1 MKKRRIFI
9 IGLIVLLLAC
19 PSCMIYITV
28 KQQDGYKKRAA
39 NNMNEY
45 MLQFLTMAVEAKTDP
60 DYKPLSFNGLDEKS
74 QEGATA
80 TMNEIFKTILD
91 MEQNDD
97 GFHYEAYNEKT
108 RQYYKNQK
116 SYYPIAYRGFFKS
129 SSHSKYFYTDAVSLF
144 DESDIVRQLDERYKL
159 DEGKDG
165 KRSLLKVNNTYVD
178 LNQVSI
184 NLPQNTEMT
193 YYCTTYVSPMTYID
207 INFVSEYD
215 VAVLSGV
222 ALILGLVIFIYILM
236 NSLEVEETINP
247 YRTIK
252 QWKLLTV
259 IIIIGLTS
267 SIFIGA
273 SGMTGYFVMM
283 GELQSVLARCGVTYA
298 TPISYGLYF
307 FCMLIFYFLFSM
319 LCFTVKYMF
328 MNGMDYFRNN
338 TCIYALYAK
347 LKGLGN
353 KITEFDL
360 RDNVNQDILKFTICN
375 ALLVIILYVISPSK
389 TIFAILYVIISF
401 LYIRKQSMKVRN
413 DYKNMLDFT
422 EQLSHGHFDT
432 EIEDDLGIFNSMRDR
447 LNNLKIGFEAA
458 VKEETKSQNMK
469 TELITN
475 VSHDLKTPLTCIK
488 NYVILLK
495 NTQADETTR
504 TEYLNQLERYTNRLS
519 NLIQDLFD
527 VSKASSGNIDLHP
540 IDLRL
545 QALVDQSLAECIEVL
560 ESKDIQVIKNVEDVV
575 VHLDGDKTYRVFENL
590 LTNIGKYAM
599 PHSRAYID
607 IHEEEDYVSVI
618 FKNMS
623 EVEMNFSSEEIQE
636 RFVRGDKSRHETGSG
651 LGLAIAKSFVVA
663 QGGTFDIE
671 IDGDLFKVIMT
682 FKKSPELQAETG
694 NKKIN

>member
-9 IGLIVLLLAC
+9 IGLIVLLLTC

-375 ALLVIILYVISPSK
+375 ALLVIILYVILPSK

-682 FKKSPELQAETG
+682 FKKS
-694 NKKIN
+694 

>member
-307 FCMLIFYFLFSM
+307 FCMLIVYFLFSM

-560 ESKDIQVIKNVEDVV
+560 ESKDIQVVKNVEDVV

-682 FKKSPELQAETG
+682 FKKS
-694 NKKIN
+694 

>member
-9 IGLIVLLLAC
+9 IGLLVLLLVC
-19 PSCMIYITV
+19 PSCMIYFTV
-28 KQQDGYKKRAA
+28 KQQESYKKKII
-39 NNMNEY
+39 NSIDPY
-45 MLQFLTMAVEAKTDP
+45 KIQLLSMAVESKTNP
-60 DYKPLSFNGLDEKS
+60 DYSPLSFNGTDEKT
-74 QEGATA
+74 QAA
-80 TMNEIFKTILD
+80 ANDAINKIFDAVLE
-91 MEQNDD
+91 MEQDDD
-97 GFHYEAYNEKT
+97 GFYYKAYNTKT
-108 RQYYKNQK
+108 NQRYKSQK
-116 SYYPIAYRGFFKS
+116 SYFPVIYKQTSTIAKDQKFNNFNLREILED
-129 SSHSKYFYTDAVSLF
+129 T
-144 DESDIVRQLDERYKL
+144 EIVYQLDDNYKL
-159 DEGKDG
+159 IDDG
-165 KRSLLKVNNTYVD
+165 LKVKDVYVD
-178 LNQVSI
+178 LNQITI
-184 NLPQNTEMT
+184 NSPNIELT
-193 YYCTTYVSPMTYID
+193 YYCTTSVSSMT
-207 INFVSEYD
+207 NNTSRFVDEYD
-215 VAVLSGV
+215 FVVLAGI
-222 ALILGLVIFIYILM
+222 AMILGLFIFIYILM
-236 NSLEVEETINP
+236 NSLEVEESINP

-252 QWKLLTV
+252 NWKLLTV
-259 IIIIGLTS
+259 LIVIGLTCFA
-267 SIFIGA
+267 FIGA
-273 SGMTGYFVMM
+273 STGTGLLVIT
-283 GELQSVLARCGVTYA
+283 GELQRILAQYSVAYP

-307 FCMLIFYFLFSM
+307 FCMFIFYFLFSM

-328 MNGMDYFRNN
+328 MNRMNYFKNN
-338 TCIYALYAK
+338 TCTYALYAK
-347 LKGLGN
+347 LKELGN

-360 RDNVNQDILKFTICN
+360 RDNINQDILKFTICN
-375 ALLVIILYVISPSK
+375 ALLVIILYVLSPSK
-389 TIFAILYVIISF
+389 TIFAIVYVIISF
-401 LYIRKQSMKVRN
+401 LYIRKQSMKVRS

-447 LNNLKIGFEAA
+447 LNNLKTGFEAA

-495 NTQADETTR
+495 NTQADEATR
-504 TEYLNQLERYTNRLS
+504 TEYLNQLEKYTNRLS

-527 VSKASSGNIDLHP
+527 VSKATSGNIDLHP

-682 FKKSPELQAETG
+682 FKKS
-694 NKKIN
+694 

>member
-1 MKKRRIFI
+1 MKKRHIFI
-9 IGLIVLLLAC
+9 IGLIALLLAC

-28 KQQDGYKKRAA
+28 KQQESYKKKVINGIDPYRIQ
-39 NNMNEY
+39 
-45 MLQFLTMAVEAKTDP
+45 LLSMAVESKTNP
-60 DYKPLSFNGLDEKS
+60 DYSPLIFNGTDELG
-74 QEGATA
+74 QEAA
-80 TMNEIFKTILD
+80 NDAINKIFDALLE
-91 MEQNDD
+91 MEQSDD
-97 GFHYEAYNEKT
+97 GFYYIAYNTKT
-108 RQYYKNQK
+108 KQYYKNEKSHYPVIYKQTSTIAKDQK
-116 SYYPIAYRGFFKS
+116 FNDFNLREILED
-129 SSHSKYFYTDAVSLF
+129 T
-144 DESDIVRQLDERYKL
+144 EIVLQLDDNYKL
-159 DEGKDG
+159 MDDG
-165 KRSLLKVNNTYVD
+165 RLKVKDVY
-178 LNQVSI
+178 I
-184 NLPQNTEMT
+184 NLDQITINPPNIELT
-193 YYCTTYVSPMTYID
+193 YYCTVYVSPMTNNISRFID
-207 INFVSEYD
+207 EYD
-215 VAVLSGV
+215 VAVLAGIASLLG
-222 ALILGLVIFIYILM
+222 LILFIYIIM
-236 NSLEVEETINP
+236 NSLEVEESINP

-252 QWKLLTV
+252 NWKLLTV
-259 IIIIGLTS
+259 LILIGLTCFV
-267 SIFIGA
+267 FIGV
-273 SGMTGYFVMM
+273 STGTGIFVIT
-283 GELQSVLARCGVTYA
+283 GELQNVLARHGVAYGTS
-298 TPISYGLYF
+298 ISYGLYF
-307 FCMLIFYFLFSM
+307 FSMFIFYFLFSM
-319 LCFTVKYMF
+319 LCFAVKYMF
-328 MNGMDYFRNN
+328 MNGMNYFKNN
-338 TCIYALYAK
+338 TCTYALYEK
-347 LKGLGN
+347 TKELGN
-353 KITEFDL
+353 RVTEFDL
-360 RDNVNQDILKFTICN
+360 KDNINQDILKFTICN
-375 ALLVIILYVISPSK
+375 ALLVIVLYVLSPSK
-389 TIFAILYVIISF
+389 TIFAIVYVMISF
-401 LYIRKQSMKVRN
+401 LYIRKQSMKVKN
-413 DYKNMLDFT
+413 DYKNMLNFT

-447 LNNLKIGFEAA
+447 LNNLKTGFEAA

-504 TEYLNQLERYTNRLS
+504 TEYLNQLEKYTNRLS

-527 VSKASSGNIDLHP
+527 VSKATSGNIDLHP

-575 VHLDGDKTYRVFENL
+575 IHLDGDKTYRVFENL

-607 IHEEEDYVSVI
+607 IHEEEDYVSII

-682 FKKSPELQAETG
+682 FKK
-694 NKKIN
+694 INVSSENT

>member
-45 MLQFLTMAVEAKTDP
+45 MLQFLTMAVEAKTDL

-560 ESKDIQVIKNVEDVV
+560 ESKDIQVVKNVEDVV

-682 FKKSPELQAETG
+682 FKKS
-694 NKKIN
+694 

>member
-1 MKKRRIFI
+1 MKKRHIFI
-9 IGLIVLLLAC
+9 IGLIALLLAC

-28 KQQDGYKKRAA
+28 KQQESYKKKVINGIDPYRIQ
-39 NNMNEY
+39 
-45 MLQFLTMAVEAKTDP
+45 LLSMAVESKTNP
-60 DYKPLSFNGLDEKS
+60 DYSPLIFNGTDELG
-74 QEGATA
+74 QEAA
-80 TMNEIFKTILD
+80 NDAINKIFDALLE
-91 MEQNDD
+91 MEQSDD
-97 GFHYEAYNEKT
+97 GFYYIAYNTKT
-108 RQYYKNQK
+108 KQYYKNEKSHYPVIYKQTSTIAKDQK
-116 SYYPIAYRGFFKS
+116 FNDFNLREILED
-129 SSHSKYFYTDAVSLF
+129 T
-144 DESDIVRQLDERYKL
+144 EIVHRLDDNYKL
-159 DEGKDG
+159 MDDG
-165 KRSLLKVNNTYVD
+165 RLKVKDVY
-178 LNQVSI
+178 I
-184 NLPQNTEMT
+184 NLDQITINPPNIELT
-193 YYCTTYVSPMTYID
+193 YYCTVYVSPMTNNISRFID
-207 INFVSEYD
+207 EYD
-215 VAVLSGV
+215 VAVLAGIASLLG
-222 ALILGLVIFIYILM
+222 LILFIYIIM
-236 NSLEVEETINP
+236 NSLEVEESINP

-252 QWKLLTV
+252 NWKLLTV
-259 IIIIGLTS
+259 LILIGLTCFVFFGVS
-267 SIFIGA
+267 TGTGIFVI
-273 SGMTGYFVMM
+273 T
-283 GELQSVLARCGVTYA
+283 GELQNVLARHGAAYGTS
-298 TPISYGLYF
+298 ISYGLYF
-307 FCMLIFYFLFSM
+307 FSMFIFYFLFSM

-328 MNGMDYFRNN
+328 MNGMNYFKNN
-338 TCIYALYAK
+338 TCTYALYK
-347 LKGLGN
+347 KTKELGN
-353 KITEFDL
+353 RVTEFDL
-360 RDNVNQDILKFTICN
+360 KDNINQDILKFTICN
-375 ALLVIILYVISPSK
+375 ALLVIVLYVLSPSK
-389 TIFAILYVIISF
+389 TIFAIVYVMISF
-401 LYIRKQSMKVRN
+401 LYIRKQSMKVKN
-413 DYKNMLDFT
+413 DYKNMLNFT

-447 LNNLKIGFEAA
+447 LNNLKTGFEAA

-504 TEYLNQLERYTNRLS
+504 TEYLNQLEKYTNRLS

-527 VSKASSGNIDLHP
+527 VSKATSGNIDLHP

-607 IHEEEDYVSVI
+607 IHEEEDYVSII

-623 EVEMNFSSEEIQE
+623 EAEMNFSSEEIQE

-682 FKKSPELQAETG
+682 FKK
-694 NKKIN
+694 INVSSENT

>member
-375 ALLVIILYVISPSK
+375 ALLVILYVISPSK
-389 TIFAILYVIISF
+389 TIFAIVYVMISF

-560 ESKDIQVIKNVEDVV
+560 ESKDIQVVKNVEDVV

-682 FKKSPELQAETG
+682 FKKS
-694 NKKIN
+694 

>member
-1 MKKRRIFI
+1 MTMKKRHIFI
-9 IGLIVLLLAC
+9 IGLIALLLAC

-28 KQQDGYKKRAA
+28 KQQESYKKKVINGIDPYRIQ
-39 NNMNEY
+39 
-45 MLQFLTMAVEAKTDP
+45 LLSMAVESKTNP
-60 DYKPLSFNGLDEKS
+60 DYSPLIFNGTDELG
-74 QEGATA
+74 QEAA
-80 TMNEIFKTILD
+80 NDAINKIFDAILE
-91 MEQNDD
+91 MEQSDD
-97 GFHYEAYNEKT
+97 GFYYIAYNTKT
-108 RQYYKNQK
+108 KQYYKNEKSHYPVIYKQTSTIAKDQK
-116 SYYPIAYRGFFKS
+116 FNDFNLREILED
-129 SSHSKYFYTDAVSLF
+129 T
-144 DESDIVRQLDERYKL
+144 EIVHRLDDNYKL
-159 DEGKDG
+159 MDDG
-165 KRSLLKVNNTYVD
+165 RLKVKDVY
-178 LNQVSI
+178 I
-184 NLPQNTEMT
+184 NLDQITINPPNIELT
-193 YYCTTYVSPMTYID
+193 YYCTVYVSPMTNNISHFID
-207 INFVSEYD
+207 EYD
-215 VAVLSGV
+215 VGVLAGIASLLG
-222 ALILGLVIFIYILM
+222 LILFIYIIM
-236 NSLEVEETINP
+236 NSLEVEESINP

-252 QWKLLTV
+252 NWKLLTV
-259 IIIIGLTS
+259 LILIGLTCFV
-267 SIFIGA
+267 FIGV
-273 SGMTGYFVMM
+273 STGTGIFVIT
-283 GELQSVLARCGVTYA
+283 GELQNVLARHGVAYGTS
-298 TPISYGLYF
+298 ISYGLYF
-307 FCMLIFYFLFSM
+307 FSMFIFYFLFSM

-328 MNGMDYFRNN
+328 MNGMNYFKNN
-338 TCIYALYAK
+338 TCTYALYEK
-347 LKGLGN
+347 TKELGN
-353 KITEFDL
+353 RVTEFDL
-360 RDNVNQDILKFTICN
+360 KDNINQDILKFTICN
-375 ALLVIILYVISPSK
+375 ALLVIVLYVLSPSK
-389 TIFAILYVIISF
+389 TIFAIVYVMISF
-401 LYIRKQSMKVRN
+401 LYIRKQSMKVKN
-413 DYKNMLDFT
+413 DYKNMLNFT

-447 LNNLKIGFEAA
+447 LNNLKTGFEAA

-504 TEYLNQLERYTNRLS
+504 TEYLNQLEKYTNRLS

-527 VSKASSGNIDLHP
+527 VSKATSGNIDLHP

-607 IHEEEDYVSVI
+607 IHEEEDYVSII

-682 FKKSPELQAETG
+682 FKK
-694 NKKIN
+694 INVSSENT

>member
-9 IGLIVLLLAC
+9 IGLIVLLFAC

-28 KQQDGYKKRAA
+28 KQQDGYKKRTA

-80 TMNEIFKTILD
+80 AMNEIFKTILD

-560 ESKDIQVIKNVEDVV
+560 ESKDIQVVKNVEDVV

-607 IHEEEDYVSVI
+607 IHEEEDHISVI

-682 FKKSPELQAETG
+682 FKKS
-694 NKKIN
+694 

>member
-165 KRSLLKVNNTYVD
+165 KRSLLKVNNTYID

-222 ALILGLVIFIYILM
+222 ALILGLVTFIYILM

-560 ESKDIQVIKNVEDVV
+560 ESKDIQVVKNVEDVV

-682 FKKSPELQAETG
+682 FKKS
-694 NKKIN
+694 

>member
-1 MKKRRIFI
+1 MKKRHIFI
-9 IGLIVLLLAC
+9 IGLIALLLAC

-28 KQQDGYKKRAA
+28 KQQESYKKKVINGIDPYRIQ
-39 NNMNEY
+39 
-45 MLQFLTMAVEAKTDP
+45 LLSMAVESKTNP
-60 DYKPLSFNGLDEKS
+60 DYSPLIFNGTDELG
-74 QEGATA
+74 QEAA
-80 TMNEIFKTILD
+80 NDAINKIFDALLE
-91 MEQNDD
+91 MEQSDD
-97 GFHYEAYNEKT
+97 GFYYIAYNTKT
-108 RQYYKNQK
+108 KQYYKNDKSHYPVIYKQTSTIAKDQK
-116 SYYPIAYRGFFKS
+116 FNDFNLREILED
-129 SSHSKYFYTDAVSLF
+129 T
-144 DESDIVRQLDERYKL
+144 EIVHRLDDNYKL
-159 DEGKDG
+159 MDDG
-165 KRSLLKVNNTYVD
+165 RLKVKDVY
-178 LNQVSI
+178 I
-184 NLPQNTEMT
+184 NLDQITINPPNIELT
-193 YYCTTYVSPMTYID
+193 YYCTVYVSPMTNNISRFID
-207 INFVSEYD
+207 EYD
-215 VAVLSGV
+215 VAVLAGIASLLG
-222 ALILGLVIFIYILM
+222 LILFIYIIM
-236 NSLEVEETINP
+236 NSLEVEESINP

-252 QWKLLTV
+252 NWKLLTV
-259 IIIIGLTS
+259 LILIGLTCFV
-267 SIFIGA
+267 FIGV
-273 SGMTGYFVMM
+273 STGTGIFVIT
-283 GELQSVLARCGVTYA
+283 GELQNVLARHGVAYGTS
-298 TPISYGLYF
+298 ISYGLYF
-307 FCMLIFYFLFSM
+307 FSMFIFYFLFSM

-328 MNGMDYFRNN
+328 MNGMNYFKNN
-338 TCIYALYAK
+338 TCTYALYEK
-347 LKGLGN
+347 TKELGN
-353 KITEFDL
+353 RVTEFDL
-360 RDNVNQDILKFTICN
+360 KDNINQDILKFTICN
-375 ALLVIILYVISPSK
+375 ALLVIVLYVLSPSK
-389 TIFAILYVIISF
+389 TIFAIVYVMISF
-401 LYIRKQSMKVRN
+401 LYIRKQSMKVKN
-413 DYKNMLDFT
+413 DYKNMLNFT

-447 LNNLKIGFEAA
+447 LNNLKTGFEAA

-504 TEYLNQLERYTNRLS
+504 TEYLNQLEKYTNRLS

-527 VSKASSGNIDLHP
+527 VSKATSGNIDLHP

-607 IHEEEDYVSVI
+607 IHEEEDYVSII

-682 FKKSPELQAETG
+682 FKK
-694 NKKIN
+694 INVSSENT

>member
-447 LNNLKIGFEAA
+447 LNNLKVGFEAA

-560 ESKDIQVIKNVEDVV
+560 ESKDIQVVKNVEDVV

-607 IHEEEDYVSVI
+607 IHEEEDHISVI

-682 FKKSPELQAETG
+682 FKKS
-694 NKKIN
+694 

>member
-207 INFVSEYD
+207 INFVSEND

-560 ESKDIQVIKNVEDVV
+560 ESKDIQVVKNVEDVV

-682 FKKSPELQAETG
+682 FKKS
-694 NKKIN
+694 

>member
-560 ESKDIQVIKNVEDVV
+560 ESKDIQVVKNVEDVV

-607 IHEEEDYVSVI
+607 IHEEEDHISVI

-682 FKKSPELQAETG
+682 FKKVKVSSKNT
-694 NKKIN
+694 

>member
-458 VKEETKSQNMK
+458 VKEDTKSQNMK

-560 ESKDIQVIKNVEDVV
+560 ESKDIQVVKNVEDVV

-682 FKKSPELQAETG
+682 FKKS
-694 NKKIN
+694 

>member
-360 RDNVNQDILKFTICN
+360 RDNVKQDILKFTICN

-560 ESKDIQVIKNVEDVV
+560 ESKDIQVVKNVEDVV

-682 FKKSPELQAETG
+682 FKKS
-694 NKKIN
+694 

>member
-9 IGLIVLLLAC
+9 IGLIALLLAC

-28 KQQDGYKKRAA
+28 KQQESYKKKVINGIDPYRIQ
-39 NNMNEY
+39 
-45 MLQFLTMAVEAKTDP
+45 LLSMAVESKTNP
-60 DYKPLSFNGLDEKS
+60 DYSPLIFNGTDELG
-74 QEGATA
+74 QEAA
-80 TMNEIFKTILD
+80 NDAINKIFDALLE
-91 MEQNDD
+91 MEQSDD
-97 GFHYEAYNEKT
+97 GFYYIAYNTKT
-108 RQYYKNQK
+108 KQYYKNEKSHYPVIYKQTSTIAKDQK
-116 SYYPIAYRGFFKS
+116 FNDFNLREILED
-129 SSHSKYFYTDAVSLF
+129 T
-144 DESDIVRQLDERYKL
+144 EIVHRLDDNYKL
-159 DEGKDG
+159 MDDG
-165 KRSLLKVNNTYVD
+165 RLKVKDVY
-178 LNQVSI
+178 I
-184 NLPQNTEMT
+184 NLDQITINPPNIELT
-193 YYCTTYVSPMTYID
+193 YYCTVYVSPMTNNISRFID
-207 INFVSEYD
+207 EYD
-215 VAVLSGV
+215 VAVLAGIASLLG
-222 ALILGLVIFIYILM
+222 LILFIYIIM
-236 NSLEVEETINP
+236 NSLEVEESINP

-252 QWKLLTV
+252 NWKLLTV
-259 IIIIGLTS
+259 LILIGLTCFV
-267 SIFIGA
+267 FIGV
-273 SGMTGYFVMM
+273 STGTGIFVIT
-283 GELQSVLARCGVTYA
+283 GELQNVLARHGVAYGTS
-298 TPISYGLYF
+298 ISYGLYF
-307 FCMLIFYFLFSM
+307 FSMFIFYFLFSM

-328 MNGMDYFRNN
+328 MNGMNYFKNN
-338 TCIYALYAK
+338 TCTYALYEK
-347 LKGLGN
+347 TKELGN
-353 KITEFDL
+353 RVTEFDL
-360 RDNVNQDILKFTICN
+360 KDNINQDILKFTICN
-375 ALLVIILYVISPSK
+375 ALLVIVLYVLSPSK
-389 TIFAILYVIISF
+389 TIFAIVYVMISF
-401 LYIRKQSMKVRN
+401 LYIRKQSMKVKN
-413 DYKNMLDFT
+413 DYKNMLNFT

-447 LNNLKIGFEAA
+447 LNNLKTGFEAA

-504 TEYLNQLERYTNRLS
+504 TEYLNQLEKYTNRLS

-527 VSKASSGNIDLHP
+527 VSKATSGNIDLHP

-607 IHEEEDYVSVI
+607 IHEEEDYVSII

-682 FKKSPELQAETG
+682 FKK
-694 NKKIN
+694 INVSSENT

>member
-447 LNNLKIGFEAA
+447 LNYLKIGFEAA

-623 EVEMNFSSEEIQE
+623 EVEMNFSREEIQE

-682 FKKSPELQAETG
+682 FKKS
-694 NKKIN
+694 

>member
-1 MKKRRIFI
+1 MKKRHIFI
-9 IGLIVLLLAC
+9 IGLIALLLAC

-28 KQQDGYKKRAA
+28 KQQESYKKKVINGIDPYRIQ
-39 NNMNEY
+39 
-45 MLQFLTMAVEAKTDP
+45 LLSMAVESKTNP
-60 DYKPLSFNGLDEKS
+60 DYSPLIFNGTDELG
-74 QEGATA
+74 QEAA
-80 TMNEIFKTILD
+80 NDAINKIFDALLE
-91 MEQNDD
+91 MEQSDD
-97 GFHYEAYNEKT
+97 GFYYIAYNTKT
-108 RQYYKNQK
+108 KQYYKNEKSHYPVIYKQTSTIAKDQK
-116 SYYPIAYRGFFKS
+116 FNDFNLREILED
-129 SSHSKYFYTDAVSLF
+129 T
-144 DESDIVRQLDERYKL
+144 EIVHRLDDNYKL
-159 DEGKDG
+159 MDDG
-165 KRSLLKVNNTYVD
+165 RLKVKDVY
-178 LNQVSI
+178 I
-184 NLPQNTEMT
+184 NLDQITINPPNIELT
-193 YYCTTYVSPMTYID
+193 YYCTVYVSPMTNNISRFID
-207 INFVSEYD
+207 EYD
-215 VAVLSGV
+215 VAVLAGIASLLG
-222 ALILGLVIFIYILM
+222 LILFIYIIM
-236 NSLEVEETINP
+236 NSLEVEESINP

-252 QWKLLTV
+252 NWKLLTV
-259 IIIIGLTS
+259 LILIGLTCFVFFGVS
-267 SIFIGA
+267 TGTGIFVI
-273 SGMTGYFVMM
+273 T
-283 GELQSVLARCGVTYA
+283 GELQNVLARHGVAYGTS
-298 TPISYGLYF
+298 ISYGLYF
-307 FCMLIFYFLFSM
+307 FSVFIFYFLFSM

-328 MNGMDYFRNN
+328 MNGMNYFKNN
-338 TCIYALYAK
+338 TCTYALYEK
-347 LKGLGN
+347 TKELGN
-353 KITEFDL
+353 RVTEFDL
-360 RDNVNQDILKFTICN
+360 KDNINQDILKFTICN
-375 ALLVIILYVISPSK
+375 ALLVIVLYVLSPSK
-389 TIFAILYVIISF
+389 TIFAIVYVMISF
-401 LYIRKQSMKVRN
+401 LYIRKQSMKVKN
-413 DYKNMLDFT
+413 DYKNMLNFT

-447 LNNLKIGFEAA
+447 LNNLKTGFEAA

-504 TEYLNQLERYTNRLS
+504 TEYLNQLEKYTNRLS

-527 VSKASSGNIDLHP
+527 VSKATSGNIDLHP

-575 VHLDGDKTYRVFENL
+575 IHLDGDKTYRVFENL

-607 IHEEEDYVSVI
+607 IHEEEDYVSII

-682 FKKSPELQAETG
+682 FKK
-694 NKKIN
+694 INVSSENT

>member
-560 ESKDIQVIKNVEDVV
+560 ESKDIQVVKNVEDVV

-599 PHSRAYID
+599 LHSRAYID

-682 FKKSPELQAETG
+682 FKKS
-694 NKKIN
+694 

>member
-328 MNGMDYFRNN
+328 MNGMDCFRNN

-432 EIEDDLGIFNSMRDR
+432 EIEDDLGIFNSMRDC

-560 ESKDIQVIKNVEDVV
+560 ESKDIQVVKNVEDVV

-682 FKKSPELQAETG
+682 FKKS
-694 NKKIN
+694 

>member
-159 DEGKDG
+159 DEGKNG
-165 KRSLLKVNNTYVD
+165 KRSLLKVNNTYID

-560 ESKDIQVIKNVEDVV
+560 ESKDIQVVKNVEDVV

-682 FKKSPELQAETG
+682 FKKS
-694 NKKIN
+694 

>member
-560 ESKDIQVIKNVEDVV
+560 ESKDIQVVKNVEDVV

-651 LGLAIAKSFVVA
+651 LGLAIAKSLVVA

-682 FKKSPELQAETG
+682 FKKS
-694 NKKIN
+694 

>member
-1 MKKRRIFI
+1 MKKRHIFI
-9 IGLIVLLLAC
+9 IGLIALLLAC

-28 KQQDGYKKRAA
+28 KQQENYKKKVINGIDPYRIQ
-39 NNMNEY
+39 
-45 MLQFLTMAVEAKTDP
+45 LLSMAVESKTNP
-60 DYKPLSFNGLDEKS
+60 DYSPLIFNGTDELG
-74 QEGATA
+74 QEAA
-80 TMNEIFKTILD
+80 NDAINKIFDALLE
-91 MEQNDD
+91 MEQSDD
-97 GFHYEAYNEKT
+97 GFYYIAYNTKT
-108 RQYYKNQK
+108 KQYYKNEKSHYPVIYKQTSTIAKDQK
-116 SYYPIAYRGFFKS
+116 FNDFNLREILED
-129 SSHSKYFYTDAVSLF
+129 T
-144 DESDIVRQLDERYKL
+144 EIVHRLDDNYKL
-159 DEGKDG
+159 MDDG
-165 KRSLLKVNNTYVD
+165 RLKVKDVY
-178 LNQVSI
+178 I
-184 NLPQNTEMT
+184 NLDQITINPPNIELT
-193 YYCTTYVSPMTYID
+193 YYCTVYVSPMTNNISRFID
-207 INFVSEYD
+207 EYD
-215 VAVLSGV
+215 VAVLAGIASLLG
-222 ALILGLVIFIYILM
+222 LILFIYIIM
-236 NSLEVEETINP
+236 NSLEVEESINP

-252 QWKLLTV
+252 NWKLLTV
-259 IIIIGLTS
+259 FILIGLTCFV
-267 SIFIGA
+267 FIGV
-273 SGMTGYFVMM
+273 STGTGIFVIT
-283 GELQSVLARCGVTYA
+283 GELQNVLARHGVAYGTS
-298 TPISYGLYF
+298 ISYGLYF
-307 FCMLIFYFLFSM
+307 FSMFIFYFLFSM

-328 MNGMDYFRNN
+328 MNGMNYFKNN
-338 TCIYALYAK
+338 TCTYALYEK
-347 LKGLGN
+347 TKELGN
-353 KITEFDL
+353 RVTEFDL
-360 RDNVNQDILKFTICN
+360 KDNINQDILKFTICN
-375 ALLVIILYVISPSK
+375 ALLVIVLYVLSPSK
-389 TIFAILYVIISF
+389 TIFAIVYVMISF
-401 LYIRKQSMKVRN
+401 LYIRKQSMKVKN
-413 DYKNMLDFT
+413 DYKNMLNFT

-447 LNNLKIGFEAA
+447 LNNLKTGFEAA
-458 VKEETKSQNMK
+458 VKEEIKSQNMK

-504 TEYLNQLERYTNRLS
+504 TEYLNQLEKYTNRLS

-527 VSKASSGNIDLHP
+527 VSKATSGNIDLHP

-607 IHEEEDYVSVI
+607 IHEEEDYVSII

-682 FKKSPELQAETG
+682 FKK
-694 NKKIN
+694 INVSSENT

>member
-193 YYCTTYVSPMTYID
+193 YYCTTCVSPMTYID

-495 NTQADETTR
+495 NTQADEATR
-504 TEYLNQLERYTNRLS
+504 TEYLNQLEKYTNRLS

-682 FKKSPELQAETG
+682 FKKS
-694 NKKIN
+694 

>member
-527 VSKASSGNIDLHP
+527 VSKASSGNIGLHP

-560 ESKDIQVIKNVEDVV
+560 ESKDIQVVKNVEDVV
-575 VHLDGDKTYRVFENL
+575 VHLDGDKTYCVFENL

-651 LGLAIAKSFVVA
+651 LGLAIAKSIVVA

-682 FKKSPELQAETG
+682 FKKS
-694 NKKIN
+694 

>member
-458 VKEETKSQNMK
+458 VKEATKSQNMK

-519 NLIQDLFD
+519 NLIQDFFD

-560 ESKDIQVIKNVEDVV
+560 ESKDIQVVKNVEDVV

-682 FKKSPELQAETG
+682 FKK
-694 NKKIN
+694 NKSVK

>member
-458 VKEETKSQNMK
+458 VKEETKLQNMK

-495 NTQADETTR
+495 NTQADEATR
-504 TEYLNQLERYTNRLS
+504 TEYLNQLEKYTNRLS

-527 VSKASSGNIDLHP
+527 GSKASSGNIDLHP

-560 ESKDIQVIKNVEDVV
+560 ESKDIQVIKHVEDVV

-682 FKKSPELQAETG
+682 FKKSPNCKQKLE
-694 NKKIN
+694 IRR

>member
-9 IGLIVLLLAC
+9 IGLLVLLLAC
-19 PSCMIYITV
+19 PSCMVYFTV
-28 KQQDGYKKRAA
+28 KQQEGYKQNVINGIDPYRIQ
-39 NNMNEY
+39 
-45 MLQFLTMAVEAKTDP
+45 LLSMAVESKTNP
-60 DYKPLSFNGLDEKS
+60 DYSPLNFNGTDEKT
-74 QEGATA
+74 QAA
-80 TMNEIFKTILD
+80 ANDAINKIFAAILE
-91 MEQNDD
+91 MEQTDY
-97 GFHYEAYNEKT
+97 GFHYEAYNTKT
-108 RQYYKNQK
+108 KQYYKNETSHYPVIYKKTSTIAKDQK
-116 SYYPIAYRGFFKS
+116 YNDFNLRRILEE
-129 SSHSKYFYTDAVSLF
+129 T
-144 DESDIVRQLDERYKL
+144 EIVIQLDENYKL
-159 DEGKDG
+159 MEDG
-165 KRSLLKVNNTYVD
+165 RLKVKDVYVNLD
-178 LNQVSI
+178 QITI
-184 NLPQNTEMT
+184 NPPDIELT
-193 YYCTTYVSPMTYID
+193 YYCTAYVTPITNYTSR
-207 INFVSEYD
+207 FVDEYD
-215 VAVLSGV
+215 VAMLAGV
-222 ALILGLVIFIYILM
+222 ACILGLILFIFILL
-236 NSLEVEETINP
+236 NSLEVEESINP

-252 QWKLLTV
+252 NWKLLTV
-259 IIIIGLTS
+259 LVVIGFTCFA
-267 SIFIGA
+267 FIGA
-273 SGMTGYFVMM
+273 SAGTGALVIT
-283 GELQSVLARCGVTYA
+283 GELQRILAQYSVPYST
-298 TPISYGLYF
+298 TISYCLYF
-307 FCMLIFYFLFSM
+307 FCMFIFYFLFSM

-328 MNGMDYFRNN
+328 KNGVDYFRNN
-338 TCIYALYAK
+338 TCTYALYAK
-347 LKGLGN
+347 TKELGN
-353 KITEFDL
+353 KVTDFDL
-360 RDNVNQDILKFTICN
+360 KDNINQDILKFTICN
-375 ALLVIILYVISPSK
+375 ALLVIVLYVLSPSK
-389 TIFAILYVIISF
+389 TIFAIVYVMISF
-401 LYIRKQSMKVRN
+401 LYIRKQSMKVKN

-447 LNNLKIGFEAA
+447 LNNLKTGFEAA

-495 NTQADETTR
+495 NTQSDEATR
-504 TEYLNQLERYTNRLS
+504 AEYLNQLERYTNRLS

-663 QGGTFDIE
+663 QGGTFDIQ

-682 FKKSPELQAETG
+682 FKKS
-694 NKKIN
+694 

>member
-1 MKKRRIFI
+1 MKKRHIFI
-9 IGLIVLLLAC
+9 IGLIALLLAC

-28 KQQDGYKKRAA
+28 KQQESYKKKVINGIDPYRIQ
-39 NNMNEY
+39 
-45 MLQFLTMAVEAKTDP
+45 LLSMAVESKTNP
-60 DYKPLSFNGLDEKS
+60 DYSPLIFNGTDELG
-74 QEGATA
+74 QEAA
-80 TMNEIFKTILD
+80 NDAINKIFDALLE
-91 MEQNDD
+91 MEQSDD
-97 GFHYEAYNEKT
+97 GFYYIAYNTKT
-108 RQYYKNQK
+108 KQYYKNEKSHYPVIYKQTSTIAKDQK
-116 SYYPIAYRGFFKS
+116 FNDFNLREILED
-129 SSHSKYFYTDAVSLF
+129 T
-144 DESDIVRQLDERYKL
+144 EIVHRLDDNYKL
-159 DEGKDG
+159 MDDG
-165 KRSLLKVNNTYVD
+165 RLKVKDVY
-178 LNQVSI
+178 I
-184 NLPQNTEMT
+184 NLDQITINPPNIELT
-193 YYCTTYVSPMTYID
+193 YYCTVYVSPMTNNISRFID
-207 INFVSEYD
+207 DYD
-215 VAVLSGV
+215 VAVLAGIASLLG
-222 ALILGLVIFIYILM
+222 LILFIYIIM
-236 NSLEVEETINP
+236 NSLEVEESINP

-252 QWKLLTV
+252 NWKLLTV
-259 IIIIGLTS
+259 LILIGLTCFV
-267 SIFIGA
+267 FIGV
-273 SGMTGYFVMM
+273 STGTGIFVIT
-283 GELQSVLARCGVTYA
+283 GELQNVLARHGVAYGTS
-298 TPISYGLYF
+298 ISYGLYF
-307 FCMLIFYFLFSM
+307 FSMFIFYFLFSM

-328 MNGMDYFRNN
+328 MNGMNYFKNN
-338 TCIYALYAK
+338 TCTYALYEK
-347 LKGLGN
+347 TKELGN
-353 KITEFDL
+353 RVTEFDL
-360 RDNVNQDILKFTICN
+360 KDNINQDILKFTICN
-375 ALLVIILYVISPSK
+375 ALLVIVLYVLSPSK
-389 TIFAILYVIISF
+389 TIFAIVYIMISF
-401 LYIRKQSMKVRN
+401 LYIRKQSMKVKN
-413 DYKNMLDFT
+413 DYKNMLNFT

-432 EIEDDLGIFNSMRDR
+432 EIENDLGIFNSMRDR
-447 LNNLKIGFEAA
+447 LNNLKTGFEAA

-504 TEYLNQLERYTNRLS
+504 TEYLNQLEKYTNRLS

-527 VSKASSGNIDLHP
+527 VSKATSGNIDLHP

-575 VHLDGDKTYRVFENL
+575 IHLDGDKTYRVFENL

-607 IHEEEDYVSVI
+607 IHEEEDYVSII

-682 FKKSPELQAETG
+682 FKK
-694 NKKIN
+694 INVSSENT

>member
-1 MKKRRIFI
+1 MKKRHIFI
-9 IGLIVLLLAC
+9 IGLIALLLAC

-28 KQQDGYKKRAA
+28 KQQESYKKKVINGIDPYRIQ
-39 NNMNEY
+39 
-45 MLQFLTMAVEAKTDP
+45 LLSMAVESKTNP
-60 DYKPLSFNGLDEKS
+60 DYSPLIFNGTDELG
-74 QEGATA
+74 QEAA
-80 TMNEIFKTILD
+80 NDAINKIFDALLE
-91 MEQNDD
+91 MEQSDD
-97 GFHYEAYNEKT
+97 GFYYIAYNTKT
-108 RQYYKNQK
+108 KQYYKNEKSHYPVIYKQTSTIAKDQK
-116 SYYPIAYRGFFKS
+116 FNDFNLREILED
-129 SSHSKYFYTDAVSLF
+129 T
-144 DESDIVRQLDERYKL
+144 EIVLQLDDNYKL
-159 DEGKDG
+159 MDDG
-165 KRSLLKVNNTYVD
+165 RLKVKDVY
-178 LNQVSI
+178 I
-184 NLPQNTEMT
+184 NLDQITINPPNIELT
-193 YYCTTYVSPMTYID
+193 YYCTVYVSPMTNNISRFID
-207 INFVSEYD
+207 EYD
-215 VAVLSGV
+215 VAVLAGIASLLGF
-222 ALILGLVIFIYILM
+222 ILFIYIIM
-236 NSLEVEETINP
+236 NSLEVEESINP

-252 QWKLLTV
+252 NWKLLTV
-259 IIIIGLTS
+259 LILIGLTCFV
-267 SIFIGA
+267 FIGV
-273 SGMTGYFVMM
+273 STGTGIFVIT
-283 GELQSVLARCGVTYA
+283 GELQNVLARHGAAYGTS
-298 TPISYGLYF
+298 ISYGLYF
-307 FCMLIFYFLFSM
+307 FSMFIFYFLFSM

-328 MNGMDYFRNN
+328 MNGMNYFKNN
-338 TCIYALYAK
+338 TCTYALYEK
-347 LKGLGN
+347 TKELGN
-353 KITEFDL
+353 RVTEFDL
-360 RDNVNQDILKFTICN
+360 KDNINQDILKFTICN
-375 ALLVIILYVISPSK
+375 ALLVIVLYVLSPSK
-389 TIFAILYVIISF
+389 TIFAIVYVMISF
-401 LYIRKQSMKVRN
+401 LYIRKQSMKVKN
-413 DYKNMLDFT
+413 DYKNMLNFT

-447 LNNLKIGFEAA
+447 LNNLKTGFEAA

-504 TEYLNQLERYTNRLS
+504 TEYLNQLEKYTNRLS

-527 VSKASSGNIDLHP
+527 VSKATSGNIDLHP

-607 IHEEEDYVSVI
+607 IHEEEDYVSII

-623 EVEMNFSSEEIQE
+623 EAEMNFSSEEIQE

-682 FKKSPELQAETG
+682 FKK
-694 NKKIN
+694 INVSSENT

>member
-1 MKKRRIFI
+1 MKKRHIFI
-9 IGLIVLLLAC
+9 IGLIALLLAC

-28 KQQDGYKKRAA
+28 KQQESYKKKVINSIDPYRIQ
-39 NNMNEY
+39 
-45 MLQFLTMAVEAKTDP
+45 LLSMAVESKTNP
-60 DYKPLSFNGLDEKS
+60 DYSPLIFNGTDELG
-74 QEGATA
+74 QEAA
-80 TMNEIFKTILD
+80 NDAINKIFDALLE
-91 MEQNDD
+91 MEQSDD
-97 GFHYEAYNEKT
+97 GFYYIAYNTKT
-108 RQYYKNQK
+108 KQYYKNEKSHYPVIYKQTSTIAKDQK
-116 SYYPIAYRGFFKS
+116 FNDFNLREILED
-129 SSHSKYFYTDAVSLF
+129 T
-144 DESDIVRQLDERYKL
+144 EIVHRLDDNYKL
-159 DEGKDG
+159 MDDG
-165 KRSLLKVNNTYVD
+165 RLKVKDVY
-178 LNQVSI
+178 I
-184 NLPQNTEMT
+184 NLDQITINPPNIELT
-193 YYCTTYVSPMTYID
+193 YYCTVYVSPMTNNISRFID
-207 INFVSEYD
+207 EYD
-215 VAVLSGV
+215 VAVLAGIASLLG
-222 ALILGLVIFIYILM
+222 LILFIYIIM
-236 NSLEVEETINP
+236 NSLEVEESINP

-252 QWKLLTV
+252 NWKLLTV
-259 IIIIGLTS
+259 LILIGLTCFVFFGVS
-267 SIFIGA
+267 TGTGIFVI
-273 SGMTGYFVMM
+273 T
-283 GELQSVLARCGVTYA
+283 GELQNVLARHGVAYGTS
-298 TPISYGLYF
+298 ISYGLYF
-307 FCMLIFYFLFSM
+307 FSMFIFYFLFSM

-328 MNGMDYFRNN
+328 MNGMNYFKNN
-338 TCIYALYAK
+338 TCTYALYEK
-347 LKGLGN
+347 TKELGN
-353 KITEFDL
+353 RVTEFDL
-360 RDNVNQDILKFTICN
+360 KDNINQDILKFTICN
-375 ALLVIILYVISPSK
+375 ALLVIVLYVLSPSK
-389 TIFAILYVIISF
+389 TIFAIVYVMISF
-401 LYIRKQSMKVRN
+401 LYIRKQSMKVKN
-413 DYKNMLDFT
+413 DYKNMLNFT
-422 EQLSHGHFDT
+422 EQLSQGHFDT

-447 LNNLKIGFEAA
+447 LNNLKTGFEAA

-504 TEYLNQLERYTNRLS
+504 TEYLNQLEKYTNRLS

-527 VSKASSGNIDLHP
+527 VSKATSGNIDLHP

-607 IHEEEDYVSVI
+607 IHEEEDYVSII

-682 FKKSPELQAETG
+682 FKK
-694 NKKIN
+694 INVSSENT

>member
-144 DESDIVRQLDERYKL
+144 DESDIVRQLDEQYKL

-560 ESKDIQVIKNVEDVV
+560 ESKDIQVVKNVEDVV

-607 IHEEEDYVSVI
+607 IHEEEDHISVI

-682 FKKSPELQAETG
+682 FKKS
-694 NKKIN
+694 

>member
-1 MKKRRIFI
+1 MKKRHIFI
-9 IGLIVLLLAC
+9 IGLIALLLAC

-28 KQQDGYKKRAA
+28 KQQESYKKKVINGIDPYRIQ
-39 NNMNEY
+39 
-45 MLQFLTMAVEAKTDP
+45 LLSMAVESKTNP
-60 DYKPLSFNGLDEKS
+60 DYSPLIFNGTDELG
-74 QEGATA
+74 QEAA
-80 TMNEIFKTILD
+80 NDAINKIFDALLE
-91 MEQNDD
+91 MEQSDD
-97 GFHYEAYNEKT
+97 GFYYIAYNTKT
-108 RQYYKNQK
+108 KQYYKNEKSHYPVIYKQTSTIAKDQK
-116 SYYPIAYRGFFKS
+116 FNDFNLREILED
-129 SSHSKYFYTDAVSLF
+129 T
-144 DESDIVRQLDERYKL
+144 EIVHRLDDNYKL
-159 DEGKDG
+159 MDDG
-165 KRSLLKVNNTYVD
+165 RLKVKDVY
-178 LNQVSI
+178 I
-184 NLPQNTEMT
+184 NLDQITINPPNIELT
-193 YYCTTYVSPMTYID
+193 YYCTVYVSPMTNNISRFID
-207 INFVSEYD
+207 EYD
-215 VAVLSGV
+215 VAVLAGIASLLG
-222 ALILGLVIFIYILM
+222 LILFIYIIM
-236 NSLEVEETINP
+236 NSLEVEESINP

-252 QWKLLTV
+252 NWKLLTV
-259 IIIIGLTS
+259 LILIGLTCFV
-267 SIFIGA
+267 FIGV
-273 SGMTGYFVMM
+273 STGTGIFVIT
-283 GELQSVLARCGVTYA
+283 GELQNVLARHGVAYGTS
-298 TPISYGLYF
+298 ISYGLYF
-307 FCMLIFYFLFSM
+307 FSMFIFYFLFSM

-328 MNGMDYFRNN
+328 MNGMNYFKNN
-338 TCIYALYAK
+338 TCTYALYEK
-347 LKGLGN
+347 TKELGN
-353 KITEFDL
+353 RVTEFDL
-360 RDNVNQDILKFTICN
+360 KDNINQDILKFTICN
-375 ALLVIILYVISPSK
+375 ALLVIVLYVLSPSK
-389 TIFAILYVIISF
+389 TIFAIVYIMISF
-401 LYIRKQSMKVRN
+401 LYIRKQSMKVKN
-413 DYKNMLDFT
+413 DYKNMLNFT

-432 EIEDDLGIFNSMRDR
+432 EIENDLGIFNSMRDR
-447 LNNLKIGFEAA
+447 LNNLKTGFEAA

-504 TEYLNQLERYTNRLS
+504 TEYLNQLEKYTNRLS

-527 VSKASSGNIDLHP
+527 VSKATSGNIDLHP

-607 IHEEEDYVSVI
+607 IHEEEDYVSLI

-682 FKKSPELQAETG
+682 FKK
-694 NKKIN
+694 INVSSENT

>member
-495 NTQADETTR
+495 NTQADEAAR

-527 VSKASSGNIDLHP
+527 VSKVSSGNIDLHP

-560 ESKDIQVIKNVEDVV
+560 ESKDIQVVKNVEDVV

-607 IHEEEDYVSVI
+607 IHEEEDHISVI

-682 FKKSPELQAETG
+682 FKKS
-694 NKKIN
+694 

>member
-80 TMNEIFKTILD
+80 TVNEIFKTILD

-560 ESKDIQVIKNVEDVV
+560 ESKDIQVVKNVEDVV

-651 LGLAIAKSFVVA
+651 LGLAISKSFVVA

-682 FKKSPELQAETG
+682 FKKS
-694 NKKIN
+694 

>member
-519 NLIQDLFD
+519 NLIQNLFD

-560 ESKDIQVIKNVEDVV
+560 ESKDIQVVKNVEDVV

-682 FKKSPELQAETG
+682 FKKS
-694 NKKIN
+694 

>member
-19 PSCMIYITV
+19 PSCMVYFTV
-28 KQQDGYKKRAA
+28 KQQESYKQKVI
-39 NNMNEY
+39 NSIDPY
-45 MLQFLTMAVEAKTDP
+45 KIQLLSMAVESKTNP
-60 DYKPLSFNGLDEKS
+60 DYAPLSFNGTDEKT
-74 QEGATA
+74 QAAANDAINKMFDAVLE
-80 TMNEIFKTILD
+80 
-91 MEQNDD
+91 MEQDDD
-97 GFHYEAYNEKT
+97 GFYYKAYNTKT
-108 RQYYKNQK
+108 NQRYKSQK
-116 SYYPIAYRGFFKS
+116 SYFPVIYKQTSTIAKDQKFNDFNLREILED
-129 SSHSKYFYTDAVSLF
+129 T
-144 DESDIVRQLDERYKL
+144 DIVYRLDDNYKL
-159 DEGKDG
+159 MDDG
-165 KRSLLKVNNTYVD
+165 RLKVKDVYVNLD
-178 LNQVSI
+178 QITI
-184 NLPQNTEMT
+184 NSPNIELT
-193 YYCTTYVSPMTYID
+193 YYCTTSVSSMT
-207 INFVSEYD
+207 NNTSRFVDEYD
-215 VAVLSGV
+215 VV
-222 ALILGLVIFIYILM
+222 ALAGIAMILGLFIFIYILI
-236 NSLEVEETINP
+236 NSLEVEESVNP

-252 QWKLLTV
+252 NWKLLTV
-259 IIIIGLTS
+259 LIIIGLTCFA
-267 SIFIGA
+267 FIGA
-273 SGMTGYFVMM
+273 SAGTGIAVIA
-283 GELQSVLARCGVTYA
+283 GELQRILAQYSVAYP

-307 FCMLIFYFLFSM
+307 FSMFIFYFLFSM

-328 MNGMDYFRNN
+328 MNGVDYFRNN
-338 TCIYALYAK
+338 TCTYALYAK
-347 LKGLGN
+347 TKELGN
-353 KITEFDL
+353 KVTEFDL
-360 RDNVNQDILKFTICN
+360 KDNINQDILKFTICN
-375 ALLVIILYVISPSK
+375 ALLVIVLYVISPSK
-389 TIFAILYVIISF
+389 TIFAIVYVMISF
-401 LYIRKQSMKVRN
+401 LYIRKQSIKVKN
-413 DYKNMLDFT
+413 DYKNMLNFT

-447 LNNLKIGFEAA
+447 LNNLKTGFEAA

-495 NTQADETTR
+495 NTQADEATR
-504 TEYLNQLERYTNRLS
+504 TEYLNQLEKYTNRLS

-682 FKKSPELQAETG
+682 FKKS
-694 NKKIN
+694 